1 MNKTIA
7 YKNDPNNFVEI
18 TVKNEKSGQIIT
30 NPSCSFLNKVILR
43 SEAVKYVNSIGMSYK
58 LLEGIV
64 EILKYIRGVKFAFDL
79 DQVNV
84 HPFIYSGYRSKLY
97 FVTEVELEDYILNM
111 NELDFAEQYLKIVNV
126 NIDTVQFI
134 QQSKWRFSFHRWILG
149 YIQGKNII
157 RTCEEVMLFYFVVRL
172 HYLLRK

>member
-1 MNKTIA
+1 M
-7 YKNDPNNFVEI
+7 
-18 TVKNEKSGQIIT
+18 KSLGQIIT

-64 EILKYIRGVKFAFDL
+64 EILKYIRGVKFAFDFRPSEC
-79 DQVNV
+79 V

-111 NELDFAEQYLKIVNV
+111 NELDFAEQYLK
-126 NIDTVQFI
+126 T
-134 QQSKWRFSFHRWILG
+134 RW
-149 YIQGKNII
+149 
-157 RTCEEVMLFYFVVRL
+157 M
-172 HYLLRK
+172 